1 MTSIFKILPGVK
13 ENIPLFLY
21 TTFRI
26 GGPAKYFFSAK
37 NKENLIK
44 AIETAKQLELP
55 FFVLGGGSNVLFLDK
70 GYNGLVVKVESS
82 ELEFKAKKQSVEVYC
97 ESGVSLSLLV
107 SKSAENGLTGLEWAV
122 GIPGT
127 IGGAIRGNAG
137 AFGVSIG
144 DMVKKVEAVDIKS
157 REITVFDREE
167 SCFSYRSSLFKENRN
182 LVVLSVWLKL
192 KKENR
197 EKIEERI
204 KKYLDYRKE
213 SQPLKFFS
221 AGSIFKNPS
230 KFSAGELIEK
240 CGLKGIKIGRAR
252 ISEKHANFIINLGG
266 AKAEDVIKLI
276 EIVKQEVKNKFKIQ
290 LEEEIEIVR

>member
-55 FFVLGGGSNVLFLDK
+55 FFVLGGGSNVLFSDK

-144 DMVKKVEAVDIKS
+144 DMVKKVEAIDIKS
-157 REITVFDREE
+157 REITVFDRKE